1 MNAPSHI
8 VAGGALRGRRVL
20 SMLPISRKERSRYIL
35 DLLEAAKKRWE
46 LTIDGVCQITDRE
59 PYQPLVAPAG
69 KLFSP
74 PPFLQ
79 VADFERDPAQLAAVQ
94 ERIRDAERTT
104 GVPMGRHIL
113 ASAHSIGRGFNVSL
127 RFSNR
132 YPLIER
138 VTADNEEPFRIMR
151 RLFVFAEQALDEAK
165 PDIVLS
171 TDWAIPLHAAFWMVG
186 TSRGIPCITLRNSKL
201 RSGRFFWSTDRLLW
215 NTKAIDDA
223 MARHQTGEPVS
234 ENSAKFI
241 QEFRNRPKV
250 VAYISARWVD
260 RERRGFLRWHYDY
273 VRATLREMSRKGQAQ
288 DLSLRE
294 PGFSRMYR
302 YYRGRVMFYSQKRFL
317 KSFDD
322 EALRSMKYV
331 YFPMHKEAEF
341 AQTYQAAPWHDQRNT
356 IRLLAGLLPAGY
368 RLLVREHRMNYS
380 VRPSRVYKHL
390 AALPNVTL
398 INPFDSQFKYIQNA
412 DLVVTENGSTGW
424 EALVMGRRLIT
435 LSSTFYDG
443 AGLGTKVW
451 DPETLN
457 EAMLAV
463 LAQPAVADQSEHDLR
478 LGRMLDS
485 ETDWSF
491 PAGEAGLEEA
501 LDLLERTAAPGLLAA
516 DQPRAMARV

>member
-1 MNAPSHI
+1 MQ
-8 VAGGALRGRRVL
+8 GRRVL
-20 SMLPISRKERSRYIL
+20 SMLPISRKERSRYIF
-35 DLLEAAKKRWE
+35 DLLESAKKRWD

-59 PYQPLVAPAG
+59 PYVPLVAPSG

-74 PPFLQ
+74 PHFLK
-79 VADFERDPAQLAAVQ
+79 VADWERDPQQLAAVQ
-94 ERIRDAERTT
+94 KRIRDAERIT

-127 RFSNR
+127 RFPNR
-132 YPLIER
+132 YPLLES

-151 RLFVFAEQALDEAK
+151 RLFVFAEQALDEAR
-165 PDIVLS
+165 PDVIVS

-186 TSRGIPCITLRNSKL
+186 TARGIPCITLRNSKL
-201 RSGRFFWSTDRLLW
+201 RSGRFFWATDRLLW
-215 NTKAIDDA
+215 NTNAIGDA
-223 MARHQTGEPVS
+223 LARQTKGAPVS
-234 ENSAKFI
+234 EASQKFVR
-241 QEFRNRPKV
+241 EFRDKPKV

-260 RERRGFLRWHYDY
+260 REGRGFLRWHYDY
-273 VRATLREMSRKGQAQ
+273 VRATLREMSRKAQGQ

-294 PGFSRMYR
+294 PGLSRMYR
-302 YYRGRVMFYSQKRFL
+302 YYRGRVLFYAHKRFFQSL
-317 KSFDD
+317 D
-322 EALRSMKYV
+322 EDALRKIKYV

-356 IRLLAGLLPAGY
+356 IRLLASILPAGY

-380 VRPSRVYKHL
+380 VRPTRVLKRL

-424 EALVMGRRLIT
+424 EALVMGRHLIT

-443 AGLGTKVW
+443 AGLGTKIW
-451 DPETLN
+451 DPEKLN
-457 EAMLAV
+457 EAVLNALAE
-463 LAQPAVADQSEHDLR
+463 PAVTDQAAHDLQ
-478 LGRMLDS
+478 LGRMLDA

-491 PAGEAGLEEA
+491 PSGDTGLQEA
-501 LDLLERTAAPGLLAA
+501 LDLLERTAAPGLRAA
-516 DQPRAMARV
+516 AKPQAMAQA